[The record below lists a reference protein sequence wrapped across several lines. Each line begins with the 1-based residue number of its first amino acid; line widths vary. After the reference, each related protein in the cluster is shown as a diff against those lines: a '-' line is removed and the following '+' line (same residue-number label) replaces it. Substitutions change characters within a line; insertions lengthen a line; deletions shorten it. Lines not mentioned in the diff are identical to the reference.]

1 MDRLARTE
9 RILWLCLLL
18 FVPVSASP
26 ALPFGSGTLARPLAI
41 IPAALLLLLSLFR
54 LTVLGQRPRL
64 DPRGFPLLAA
74 FTLYIVLGGLLV
86 VSTQPDDAFKGQT
99 PLQSL
104 VRALLT
110 WGTGLVFYVT
120 ARLQIRNSQDIRVTL
135 RYLFIGMSA
144 SIALAGLQVVAMVQ
158 HGELLRLVQAVTDL
172 FAVHY
177 DGLISRAQGM
187 TFEPSW
193 LATQIIVL
201 LMPALAARALS
212 RQETVG
218 VPAGAGFALRLA
230 GGLAVATAGMLFS
243 GSRFGLACMIAMLC
257 LGGFLAAL
265 RGRIAAA
272 AIFLA
277 VLLGGGGGLAVLS
290 GFGSG
295 AGASYVI
302 DPIAAFA
309 GSADVGSGAADPASA
324 LTDALVLAGRAAAA
338 EAAALTWLD
347 HPLFGVSLGN
357 NYRFFGAY
365 APDWA
370 FATQL
375 FQGNKEGAGWLDPN
389 SPEKG
394 NAKNL
399 FLRLLSETGLIGFAL
414 FAAFFLRQIFQGPPR
429 DSFHGYFRL
438 MSTLALGF
446 SFLNQ
451 DSFVDAGLWI
461 PLVLC
466 FAMNEGNRRAQDSV

>member
-1 MDRLARTE
+1 MMARAE
-9 RILWLCLLL
+9 RFLWLCLLL
-18 FVPVSASP
+18 FVPVSSSP

-41 IPAALLLLLSLFR
+41 VPAALLLLLALFR
-54 LTVLGQRPRL
+54 MTILGQRPRL
-64 DPRGFPLLAA
+64 DGRGFRLLAV
-74 FTLYIVLGGLLV
+74 FTLYTVIAGLLV
-86 VSTQPDDAFKGQT
+86 VSKQADDAFKGQT
-99 PLQSL
+99 PVESL

-110 WGTGLVFYVT
+110 WVAGLAFYLT
-120 ARLQIRNSQDIRVTL
+120 ARLQIRTAEDIRITL
-135 RYLFIGMSA
+135 RFLFIGMSA

-158 HGELLRLVQAVTDL
+158 HGELLRLVQAITDL

-201 LMPALAARALS
+201 LMPALLARALS
-212 RQETVG
+212 RQEG
-218 VPAGAGFALRLA
+218 SGIPAGPRFAVRLT
-230 GGLAVATAGMLFS
+230 GGLVVAVSGMLFS
-243 GSRFGLACMIAMLC
+243 GSRLGLACMIAMLM

-265 RGRIAAA
+265 RGRLLVAGLFFA
-272 AIFLA
+272 L
-277 VLLGGGGGLAVLS
+277 LLGGGGGLAILS

-302 DPIAAFA
+302 DPIAAA
-309 GSADVGSGAADPASA
+309 IGSGDLGAAAAADPTSA
-324 LTDALVLAGRAAAA
+324 VTDALVLAGRVAAG
-338 EAAALTWLD
+338 EAAALTWID

-357 NYRFFGAY
+357 NYRYFTLY

-375 FQGNKEGAGWLDPN
+375 FQGNKEGVGWLDPN

-394 NAKNL
+394 NAKNMI
-399 FLRLLSETGLIGFAL
+399 LRLLSETGIVGFAL
-414 FAAFFLRQIFQGPPR
+414 FAAFLFRQIFQGPPR
-429 DSFHGYFRL
+429 DAYHRYFRL
-438 MSTLALGF
+438 MSALALGF

-461 PLVLC
+461 PLALC
-466 FAMNEGNRRAQDSV
+466 FAMNEGNRQAVPTV